1 MADPLVSEEK
11 RSCVFYIVSFWCK
24 FVNCP
29 AREFFEQPLANSQK
43 IAIIKAI
50 LQPPQ
55 HDLSRQ
61 AEIVRRCL
69 KKQRL
74 YNETEEPE
82 MEFTQV
88 VKNRYSCKKFSDR
101 AVEPAKLEEI
111 LEAGRAAPTAKN
123 LQEQRIYV
131 VQSQAGLEMI
141 DRITPCRYGAP
152 VCVIVAFDTQNMY
165 TYPGEKHTSGVEDA
179 AIVATHMLLAAAN
192 AGVDS
197 CWLNCFDPDKLAKE
211 LNLPDNEEVLM
222 ILDLGYAAEGAAP
235 LPNHFSRKALAET
248 VSYR

>member
-1 MADPLVSEEK
+1 MCFLHSIVLVQICQLPGK
-11 RSCVFYIVSFWCK
+11 D
-24 FVNCP
+24 
-29 AREFFEQPLANSQK
+29 FFEQPLANSQK

-50 LQPPQ
+50 QPPQ

-69 KKQRL
+69 KKQGL

-165 TYPGEKHTSGVEDA
+165 TYPGGKRTSGVEDA

-192 AGVDS
+192 VGVDS

>member
-1 MADPLVSEEK
+1 MCFLHSSVLVQICQLPGK
-11 RSCVFYIVSFWCK
+11 V
-24 FVNCP
+24 
-29 AREFFEQPLANSQK
+29 FFEQPLENSQK
-43 IAIIKAI
+43 IAIMKAI
-50 LQPPQ
+50 QPPQ

-69 KKQRL
+69 KKQGL

-165 TYPGEKHTSGVEDA
+165 TYPGGKRTSGVEDA

-222 ILDLGYAAEGAAP
+222 ILDLGYAAEDAAP

>member
-1 MADPLVSEEK
+1 
-11 RSCVFYIVSFWCK
+11 
-24 FVNCP
+24 
-29 AREFFEQPLANSQK
+29 
-43 IAIIKAI
+43 
-50 LQPPQ
+50 
-55 HDLSRQ
+55 
-61 AEIVRRCL
+61 
-69 KKQRL
+69 
-74 YNETEEPE
+74 

-131 VQSQAGLEMI
+131 VQSQAGREMI
-141 DRITPCRYGAP
+141 DRITPFRYGAP

-165 TYPGEKHTSGVEDA
+165 TYPGGKRTSGVEDA

-222 ILDLGYAAEGAAP
+222 ILDLGYAAEDAAP

>member
-1 MADPLVSEEK
+1 MADPLVSEGK
-11 RSCVFYIVSFWCK
+11 TIVCFLHSIVLVQICQLSGENFSM
-24 FVNCP
+24 
-29 AREFFEQPLANSQK
+29 QPLANFQK

-50 LQPPQ
+50 SQPLQRA
-55 HDLSRQ
+55 LSRR

-69 KKQRL
+69 KKQGL

-152 VCVIVAFDTQNMY
+152 VCVVVAFDTQNMY
-165 TYPGEKHTSGVEDA
+165 TYPGKKRTSGVEDA

-211 LNLPDNEEVLM
+211 LNLPDNEEILM

-248 VSYR
+248 VSFR

>member
-1 MADPLVSEEK
+1 MCFLHSIVLVQICQLPGK
-11 RSCVFYIVSFWCK
+11 D
-24 FVNCP
+24 
-29 AREFFEQPLANSQK
+29 FFEQPLANSQK

-50 LQPPQ
+50 QPPQ

-69 KKQRL
+69 KKQGL

-123 LQEQRIYV
+123 LQEQRIL
-131 VQSQAGLEMI
+131 GI
-141 DRITPCRYGAP
+141 DY
-152 VCVIVAFDTQNMY
+152 
-165 TYPGEKHTSGVEDA
+165 
-179 AIVATHMLLAAAN
+179 
-192 AGVDS
+192 
-197 CWLNCFDPDKLAKE
+197 
-211 LNLPDNEEVLM
+211 
-222 ILDLGYAAEGAAP
+222 
-235 LPNHFSRKALAET
+235 
-248 VSYR
+248 